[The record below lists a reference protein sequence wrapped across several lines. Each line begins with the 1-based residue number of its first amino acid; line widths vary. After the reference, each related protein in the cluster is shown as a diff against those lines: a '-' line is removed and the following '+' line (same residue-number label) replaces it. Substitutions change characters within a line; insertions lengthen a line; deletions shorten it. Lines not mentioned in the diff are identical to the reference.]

1 MEPIINTFIASNEK
15 EHIYFP
21 RLPYDP
27 FVWEAHI
34 LRCNYPDKRVLIE
47 TLIYTAKIARSVEG
61 NFKLHNW
68 EWIIEFL
75 KTKLLLFE
83 R

>member
-21 RLPYDP
+21 RLPYDT
-27 FVWEAHI
+27 VIWDTYL
-34 LRCNYPDKRVLIE
+34 LRSSYPDKKVLIE
-47 TLIYTAKIARSVEG
+47 ALIYTAKIARAIEG
-61 NFKLHNW
+61 NFKIHNW
-68 EWIIEFL
+68 DWIIEYL

-83 R
+83 K